1 MSSGNE
7 RKFSR
12 KQFMK
17 GAGITLAG
25 IALTGGSLV
34 LAGCNDD
41 AAAPPAGNGNN
52 NSQIEKPSWPFNY
65 VRLDPDKAAQVAYDS
80 YKDGAG

>member
-7 RKFSR
+7 KKFSR
-12 KQFMK
+12 KQFIK

-41 AAAPPAGNGNN
+41 AAAPSANNG

-80 YKDGAG
+80 YKDGSG